1 MWWHQKAED
10 EMCGAPVAAVAC
22 GGAAQ
27 GTLSFESEGDVQ
39 SSVASW
45 SGVAEAARASHFW
58 RPIFFFF
65 LKKQQHLVSETT
77 STSTGN
83 AMGVLE

>member
-1 MWWHQKAED
+1 
-10 EMCGAPVAAVAC
+10 MCGAVAAVAC
-22 GGAAQ
+22 GAVQ
-27 GTLSFESEGDVQ
+27 GTLSLESEGDVH
-39 SSVASW
+39 SRVASW

-77 STSTGN
+77 STSTGR
-83 AMGVLE
+83 AIGVLE

>member
-1 MWWHQKAED
+1 
-10 EMCGAPVAAVAC
+10 MCGAPAAAVAC
-22 GGAAQ
+22 GGAAAQ
-27 GTLSFESEGDVQ
+27 GTLSLESEGDVQ

-65 LKKQQHLVSETT
+65 LKKQQHLGQPRRTMISFRTAVGKFARE
-77 STSTGN
+77 
-83 AMGVLE
+83 